1 MIKELFDWSRYN
13 ARKLYM
19 TYIRHHVELHGH
31 GDDIEADH
39 GGDPEVEILGGDQL
53 VDHEAEGA
61 KVNVVGS
68 LHHS

>member
-1 MIKELFDWSRYN
+1 MIL
-13 ARKLYM
+13 
-19 TYIRHHVELHGH
+19 TYIRHHVELHCH
-31 GDDIEADH
+31 GDDVEADD

-53 VDHEAEGA
+53 VDHKAEGA

>member
-1 MIKELFDWSRYN
+1 MQEITKCFTISN
-13 ARKLYM
+13 VK
-19 TYIRHHVELHGH
+19 THNRHHVKLHGH
-31 GDDIEADH
+31 GDDVEADD

-53 VDHEAEGA
+53 VDHKAEGA